1 MRLSDYAR
9 SRDNNFTLLRLLAAF
24 TVVLYHSW
32 SALGI
37 GGRDFAYDYVWRE
50 IAEMALDMLF
60 VTSGFL
66 VTASLF
72 NRGDLTHFL
81 WARALRLFPAM
92 WLMVPLTVFVLAPA
106 LTTLPVKDYLES
118 PTTWEYVRKT
128 ATVVGGVRWSLPG
141 VFDSLPLKG
150 EFNGSLW
157 TLPIEARM

>member
-1 MRLSDYAR
+1 MRLSEYAR

-24 TVVLYHSW
+24 SVVLAHSW

-37 GGRDFAYDYVWRE
+37 NGRDFVYPYVGRE

-106 LTTLPVKDYLES
+106 LTTLLGQGLFGVAGDVGIRAQDSDRRWRRALVAAGR
-118 PTTWEYVRKT
+118 VRD
-128 ATVVGGVRWSLPG
+128 AAAQG
-141 VFDSLPLKG
+141 
-150 EFNGSLW
+150 
-157 TLPIEARM
+157 